1 MVNNRIK
8 HDDIKK
14 VLDVIIENFKLNE
27 AKINNLNVFPV
38 PDGDTGTN
46 MLLTLKSIQQEVSN
60 LENVSIKSIS
70 DKISYG
76 ALMGARGNSGVIL
89 SQILKGFF
97 DIIMEKEDFGLN
109 TLKSALKSSMEL
121 AYSSVQNPT
130 EGTMLTTIK
139 DIYKTVDGMNGRH
152 VNTENLLEIIIDETE
167 KSVLRTT
174 FLLPVL
180 KQAGVVDAGAQG
192 LLDILIGLKKAV
204 TFLAQNDAGPKENI
218 SSPGSLNGQSAIRDE
233 YREDETLESASLKKL
248 DLISEIKNIYC
259 TELLIKGDDI
269 KIPRLREDIESL
281 GDSALIVGNNRLVKI
296 HVHTNYPQRVLHRA
310 LREGTLHEIQ
320 INNMVD
326 QSKQAISIEIAE
338 EISVPVKDYGMIA
351 IANGPGFEEI
361 FKSIGIDYVVK
372 GGQSMNPST
381 YDIVKA
387 INKIESENIIIL
399 PNNKN
404 IILTANQ
411 AKKIAKKNVSV
422 IPTKSMPQ
430 GISAALSF
438 NSDLGLDENV
448 QNMNK
453 AMNLIK
459 TGEVTIAVRDA
470 NLYVGEIKKGA
481 YIGLGDGKVMVIAES
496 LNDAVIDLV
505 RDLIKG
511 GEEVIT
517 FYFGEGVTQENNKE
531 IQSRILELYPGMEI
545 EFHNG
550 GQPLYPYIFAVE

>member
-1 MVNNRIK
+1 
-8 HDDIKK
+8 
-14 VLDVIIENFKLNE
+14 
-27 AKINNLNVFPV
+27 
-38 PDGDTGTN
+38 
-46 MLLTLKSIQQEVSN
+46 
-60 LENVSIKSIS
+60 
-70 DKISYG
+70 
-76 ALMGARGNSGVIL
+76 
-89 SQILKGFF
+89 
-97 DIIMEKEDFGLN
+97 
-109 TLKSALKSSMEL
+109 
-121 AYSSVQNPT
+121 
-130 EGTMLTTIK
+130 
-139 DIYKTVDGMNGRH
+139 MNGRQ
-152 VNTENLLEIIIDETE
+152 VITEKLLGIIIDEAE

-192 LLDILIGLKKAV
+192 LLEILIGLQKAIKI
-204 TFLAQNDAGPKENI
+204 LAQNEGGPHEKI
-218 SSPGSLNGQSAIRDE
+218 SSSGSLNSQSAIGDE
-233 YREDETLESASLKKL
+233 YSDDETLESSSLKKL

-326 QSKQAISIEIAE
+326 QSKQAILIENVE
-338 EISVPVKDYGMIA
+338 EISVPVKNYGMIA

-422 IPTKSMPQ
+422 IPTRSMPQ

-438 NSDLGLDENV
+438 NSDLDLDENV
-448 QNMNK
+448 DNMNK
-453 AMNLIK
+453 AMDLIK
-459 TGEVTIAVRDA
+459 TGEVTKAVRDA

-517 FYFGEGVTQENNKE
+517 FYFGDGVTQENNKE

-550 GQPLYPYIFAVE
+550 GQPFYPYIFAIE

>member
-1 MVNNRIK
+1 MVNNRIN

-14 VLDVIIENFKLNE
+14 VLDIIIENFKLNE

-60 LENVSIKSIS
+60 LENVSIKNIS

-97 DIIMEKEDFGLN
+97 DIIMQKEDFGFN
-109 TLKSALKSSMEL
+109 TLKFALKSSMEL

-139 DIYKTVDGMNGRH
+139 DIYKTVEEMNGRQ
-152 VNTENLLEIIIDETE
+152 VITEKLLGIIIDETE

-192 LLDILIGLKKAV
+192 LLEILIGLQKAIKI
-204 TFLAQNDAGPKENI
+204 LAHNEGGPHEKI
-218 SSPGSLNGQSAIRDE
+218 SSYSSLNSQSAIGDE
-233 YREDETLESASLKKL
+233 YGDDETLESSSLKKL

-296 HVHTNYPQRVLHRA
+296 HIHTNYPQRVLHRA

-326 QSKQAISIEIAE
+326 QSKQAILIENVE
-338 EISVPVKDYGMIA
+338 EISVPVKNYGMIA

-422 IPTKSMPQ
+422 IPTRSMPQ

-438 NSDLGLDENV
+438 NSDLDLDENV
-448 QNMNK
+448 DNMNK
-453 AMNLIK
+453 AMDLIK
-459 TGEVTIAVRDA
+459 TGEVTKAVRDA

-517 FYFGEGVTQENNKE
+517 FYFGDGVTQENNKE
-531 IQSRILELYPGMEI
+531 VQSRILELYPGMEI

-550 GQPLYPYIFAVE
+550 GQPLYPYIFAIE